1 MMEWYKFLMKLDV
14 FSPIEDTPWYKK
26 NRILRISLYGKAIGS
41 ITKFMLREY
50 IHEDDIKWHGIRTF
64 PPKII
69 TVYDYDNYSTTEVK
83 VNASFV
89 DSQDETDYFY
99 LPYISST

>member
-1 MMEWYKFLMKLDV
+1 MEGFEFLMKVDV
-14 FSPIEDTPWYKK
+14 FGPIEHTPWYTKSDT
-26 NRILRISLYGKAIGS
+26 LRLYGKAIGS